1 MEIQKVVLK
10 MEYFK
15 QKLLLVEDDLK
26 LSVSLIS
33 YYQQQGYVVDH
44 VVSGKAAVD
53 DINPP

>member
-33 YYQQQGYVVDH
+33 YYQQQGFVVDH